1 MEKQIKKW
9 GEGEKGESLLD
20 FLPFQQ
26 TQKVGKERKNLL
38 TYIEIRE
45 MSGAKKKNPP
55 QKIENELCTVRLSN

>member
-38 TYIEIRE
+38 TYIDIRE
-45 MSGAKKKNPP
+45 MTGAKK
-55 QKIENELCTVRLSN
+55 TSS